1 MFSIQECWKKRHS
14 FCNFH
19 GVYSLLCYCSINFL
33 SCSMIDALS
42 SELLETEPSNNN
54 ISPGPCSP
62 LEISLSSLP
71 ALPPYCPIS
80 SADFFSFC
88 DWCQNMHFYYFY
100 WFFLRVPVPLSH
112 LFQHASRIPG
122 LSRSLSQEPPC
133 AKVCL
138 SQRIVGPKLAGRVKV
153 KGKAKQAKPSS
164 RSCNAISATL
174 TP

>member
-1 MFSIQECWKKRHS
+1 MFNIQECWKKRHS

-33 SCSMIDALS
+33 SCSMIDALA

-71 ALPPYCPIS
+71 ALPPSYSIS

-88 DWCQNMHFYYFY
+88 DWCQNMHLYNFY

-112 LFQHASRIPG
+112 LFSARQPHTG
-122 LSRSLSQEPPC
+122 LISVFVTGAALRQSLPFPAHCGAQACRPC
-133 AKVCL
+133 Q
-138 SQRIVGPKLAGRVKV
+138 SQRQSKASKAVKPKL
-153 KGKAKQAKPSS
+153 
-164 RSCNAISATL
+164 
-174 TP
+174 